1 MAKVSP
7 VGELLRERHR
17 VAVGQFEAQ
26 RAEAMQLRGDVF
38 EVSDAVDAGA
48 LAADQ
53 EQLDMV
59 AAALEQQVMRLQEAV
74 DRFDEGRYGV
84 CDGCGKQIP
93 KARLEFL
100 PWATH
105 CVPCQER
112 KDRR

>member
-1 MAKVSP
+1 MR
-7 VGELLRERHR
+7 GH
-17 VAVGQFEAQ
+17 GFETS
-26 RAEAMQLRGDVF
+26 DV
-38 EVSDAVDAGA
+38 VDAGA
-48 LAADQ
+48 LASDCD
-53 EQLDMV
+53 QLDMV

-74 DRFDEGRYGV
+74 DRFDAGRYGLCV
-84 CDGCGKQIP
+84 DCGKKIP

>member
-1 MAKVSP
+1 MSP
-7 VGELLRERHR
+7 VGEVLRERYR

-26 RAEAMQLRGDVF
+26 QAEAMQLRGSGF
-38 EVSDAVDAGA
+38 EPGDIADAGA
-48 LAADQ
+48 MVSDC

-74 DRFDEGRYGV
+74 DRFDAGRYGV
-84 CDGCGKQIP
+84 CDGCGKKIP